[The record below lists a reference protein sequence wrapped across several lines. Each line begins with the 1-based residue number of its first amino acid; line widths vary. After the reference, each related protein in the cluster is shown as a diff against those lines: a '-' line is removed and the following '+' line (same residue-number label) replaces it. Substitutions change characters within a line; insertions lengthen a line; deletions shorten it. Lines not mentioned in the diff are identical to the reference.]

1 MAIGLLTLMAGL
13 AIPFASPDIDADPL
27 PVSAELSI
35 AFEFVERA
43 SGYDLNALV
52 RDRMSEEVR
61 TVPLDS
67 CATIDIGVG
76 GETLFGE
83 PVACDDERYFFDLVG
98 SHVIVSGVKRNH
110 PLRDV
115 EPGYVILNGVP
126 ILVEEDDRGVEPA
139 PSPTLPFP

>member
-27 PVSAELSI
+27 PVTADLSI
-35 AFEFVERA
+35 AFEFVESD

-52 RDRMSEEVR
+52 SDRVSEDVR
-61 TVPLDS
+61 TIPLDS

-83 PVACDDERYFFDLVG
+83 PVACDDERYVFDLVG
-98 SHVIVSGVKRNH
+98 RHVIVSGVKRNH

-126 ILVEEDDRGVEPA
+126 LLVEDEEPAVEPA
-139 PSPTLPFP
+139 PPPTWQFP

>member
-27 PVSAELSI
+27 PITAELSI
-35 AFEFVERA
+35 VFEFVE
-43 SGYDLNALV
+43 SEGGYELNALV
-52 RDRMSEEVR
+52 RDRMSEEIR
-61 TVPLDS
+61 TIPLDN

-76 GETLFGE
+76 DETILGE

-98 SHVIVSGVKRNH
+98 RHVIVSGIKRNH

-126 ILVEEDDRGVEPA
+126 LLVEDEERVVEPA
-139 PSPTLPFP
+139 PSPGLPFP